1 MKQREIHLKMCLRYL
16 PQMLLKWSNLLGMNK
31 NTLFEECPRDSNMNV
46 NSISSLAYK
55 ENLLQLKGN
64 QLLLYPK
71 RKLCFYLQLCTE
83 CLSMHLQHIA
93 GPYLSQ
99 KNYQNP
105 GENCQKHFFQKWHY
119 EQAKYLM
126 TQQLHIFLHHVLEHL
141 LILIRNIEQLLSLTF
156 LVGFHYLNLKS
167 YVQLLFI
174 SNYFSNTYLNSN
186 FCQLFLNTTWIFFS

>member
-1 MKQREIHLKMCLRYL
+1 MAAFPSLSVCPCMFLHGSRKRGKKYQNNELLKQRPYKEIYKHEVLHSNRDLMLFPMKQREIHLKMCLRYL
-16 PQMLLKWSNLLGMNK
+16 PQLLLKWRNLLSMNK

-93 GPYLSQ
+93 GPYLSL

-105 GENCQKHFFQKWHY
+105 CENCQ
-119 EQAKYLM
+119 
-126 TQQLHIFLHHVLEHL
+126 
-141 LILIRNIEQLLSLTF
+141 
-156 LVGFHYLNLKS
+156 
-167 YVQLLFI
+167 
-174 SNYFSNTYLNSN
+174 NTSFKNDIMSKRS
-186 FCQLFLNTTWIFFS
+186 I